1 MALMLS
7 DRLNK
12 IERDPVV
19 VKCMVALVVAITG
32 PSLSIVLRV
41 AAKVGALG

>member
-19 VKCMVALVVAITG
+19 VKWMVALVVAITG
-32 PSLSIVLRV
+32 PSLRV